1 MTKGSAEIGYMPATA
16 MAQAIRSKALS
27 PVEIVEAVLDR
38 IERFNP
44 ALNAFVT
51 VTRDSALAQ
60 AREAEQAVM
69 RGDTLPPLHGIPIS
83 LKDSMAT
90 AGVLTTL
97 GSKLFATSVPTEDA
111 PLVERIKRSGGI
123 MVGKTT
129 MPEFAWK
136 AVTDSPLQGITR
148 NPWNPDYSPG
158 GSSGGASAQVAGGM
172 GPLAAGTDGGGSI
185 RVPASFSGIYGIK
198 PSFGRI
204 PVYPS
209 SAFDA
214 LSHPGPLTRTVADAA
229 LFLSVVAG
237 PHPADRMSLEGP
249 PRDYAML
256 LARSMKGLRVAWCP
270 SFGRAPDP
278 IVLEVTRTAAL
289 EFEELGATVEETA
302 AEFGDSTELYRVILQ
317 IGAAA
322 SIDSFLPARRADL
335 DQGLV
340 NFAEGARR
348 LSALDFAKAQVERN
362 HFYDRVRRFFE
373 RFDLLLTPTVPILP
387 LKAGTSSDKPGS
399 LGEDWIEWSPYTF
412 PFNLT
417 HLPAASVPAGWS
429 PDGLPIGLQI
439 VGRRFEDLA
448 VLQASAA
455 FEAAAPWADRRPALT
470 TT

>member
-1 MTKGSAEIGYMPATA
+1 MTQTSSGVEIGYMPATR
-16 MAQAIRSKALS
+16 MAEAIRRKELS
-27 PVEIVEAVLDR
+27 PVEIVRAVLDR
-38 IERFNP
+38 IERFDP

-51 VTRDSALAQ
+51 VTADAALGQ

-69 RGDTLPPLHGIPIS
+69 RGDPLGALHGVPVS

-90 AGVLTTL
+90 AGVRTTL
-97 GSKLFATSVPTEDA
+97 GSKMFSSFVPTEDA
-111 PLVERIKRSGGI
+111 PLVERLRRAGGI
-123 MVGKTT
+123 AIGKTA

-148 NPWNPDYSPG
+148 SPWNLDYSPG
-158 GSSGGASAQVAGGM
+158 GSSGGASAQIAGGM

-185 RVPASFSGIYGIK
+185 RVPASFTGIYGIK

-237 PHPADRMSLEGP
+237 PHPADRMSLEGE
-249 PRDYAML
+249 PRDFAGDL
-256 LARSMKGLRVAWCP
+256 GRSMKGLRIAWCP

-278 IVLEVTRTAAL
+278 IVLQTTRAAAL
-289 EFEELGATVEETA
+289 AFSELGAEVEETE
-302 AEFGDSTELYRVILQ
+302 AEFGDSTDLYRVILQ

-322 SIDSFLPARRADL
+322 SIDGFLATHRDDL
-335 DQGLV
+335 DPGLV

-348 LSALDFAKAQVERN
+348 LSAIDFAKAQVARN
-362 HFYDRVRRFFE
+362 AFYDRVRRFFE

-429 PDGLPIGLQI
+429 PEGLPIGLQI
-439 VGRRFEDLA
+439 VGRRF
-448 VLQASAA
+448 
-455 FEAAAPWADRRPALT
+455 
-470 TT
+470 